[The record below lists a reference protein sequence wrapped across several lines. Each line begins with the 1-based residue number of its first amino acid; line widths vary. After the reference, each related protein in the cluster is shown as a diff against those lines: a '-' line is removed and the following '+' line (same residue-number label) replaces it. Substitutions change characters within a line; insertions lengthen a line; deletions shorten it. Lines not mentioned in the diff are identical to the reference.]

1 MGVGKKIELGDI
13 EEELERNLK
22 QGVTESDDD
31 AADVGI
37 VDVRREEGNVFV
49 KFDKVWNAKGCALVL
64 EGTMFDGKVID
75 VKCIL
80 VNNLPGALKRSEARK
95 RVEARAKKKKKKK
108 KEEEEE
114 EEEDE

>member
-80 VNNLPGALKRSEARK
+80 ENNLPDALKRSEARK
-95 RVEARAKKKKKKK
+95 RVEARAKKK
-108 KEEEEE
+108 EEK
-114 EEEDE
+114 EDE

>member
-64 EGTMFDGKVID
+64 DGTMFDGKVID

-80 VNNLPGALKRSEARK
+80 ENNLPGDWKRSEARK
-95 RVEARAKKKKKKK
+95 RDEARAKKKAKAK
-108 KEEEEE
+108 KEMDT
-114 EEEDE
+114 EED